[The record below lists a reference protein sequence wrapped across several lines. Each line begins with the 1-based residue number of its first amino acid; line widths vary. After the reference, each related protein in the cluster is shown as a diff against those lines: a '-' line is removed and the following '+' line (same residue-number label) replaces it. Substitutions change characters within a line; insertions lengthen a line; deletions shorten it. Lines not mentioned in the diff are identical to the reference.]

1 MGITFHL
8 SDADFRIAGWCCDFC
23 CSFNRCTHCSFYA
36 HWQHWTEETDS
47 SKTEFLS
54 VFCTASFA
62 RLSTQGVIT
71 RKFNTIRHRWE
82 GSDIC
87 RFSWHVR
94 GVMLW
99 RDKL

>member
-1 MGITFHL
+1 
-8 SDADFRIAGWCCDFC
+8 
-23 CSFNRCTHCSFYA
+23 
-36 HWQHWTEETDS
+36 
-47 SKTEFLS
+47 